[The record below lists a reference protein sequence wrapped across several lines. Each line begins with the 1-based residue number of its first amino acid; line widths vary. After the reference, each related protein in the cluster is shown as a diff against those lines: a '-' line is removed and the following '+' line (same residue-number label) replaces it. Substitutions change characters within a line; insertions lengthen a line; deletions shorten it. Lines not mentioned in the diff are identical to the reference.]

1 METYGRFLF
10 EFLHQFFSGFGE
22 MLDGIWKGI
31 VNLFNFPQYY
41 YIIKNY
47 ANDFNRM
54 VINWNCNNMFSN
66 SNWKHYWINSFLSKK
81 TYEVEKKNN

>member
-22 MLDGIWKGI
+22 MFDGIWKGI

-41 YIIKNY
+41 YIIK
-47 ANDFNRM
+47 
-54 VINWNCNNMFSN
+54 I
-66 SNWKHYWINSFLSKK
+66 KI
-81 TYEVEKKNN
+81 